1 MSGKVVGTPNKVRSA
16 YDDFLNFFQ
25 IAVEDNDGQVFFPDA
40 PLHSSFTDSG
50 GARVEFKRCLYIK
63 NLPCRKLSAGK
74 RLDLVIMGM
83 EELEKNDPWTVK
95 KSTVYL
101 NYFVVS
107 NSAAQMVQALHFDFD
122 EKGQADHA
130 FFHVQL
136 SDEPIPQG
144 DRLSVHFDFPLKA
157 AVQSNEC
164 WVTTR
169 IPTPDMTLTSVLYC
183 VAADHLRSDIFGQ
196 FADKVD
202 PIQGRLPP
210 LRFDALRNSVEKS
223 PLHFKS
229 FHWFAHARETTEQSA

>member
-1 MSGKVVGTPNKVRSA
+1 MSGKVVGTPNQVRSA

-50 GARVEFKRCLYIK
+50 RASVEFKRCLYIK
-63 NLPCRKLSAGK
+63 NLRCLRLGAGK
-74 RLDLVIMGM
+74 RLDVVIVGM
-83 EELEKNDPWTVK
+83 EELVKNDPWRVK
-95 KSTVYL
+95 RSTVYL

-107 NSAAQMVQALHFDFD
+107 DDAAQMVQSLHFDFD
-122 EKGQADHA
+122 EKGQPDHA

-136 SDEPIPQG
+136 SDQLISEG
-144 DRLSVHFDFPLKA
+144 DRLSAHFDLPLQA
-157 AVQSNEC
+157 IAQSNEC

-183 VAADHLRSDIFGQ
+183 LAADHLRSDIFGQ

-210 LRFDALRNSVEKS
+210 LRFDALKGSVEKS
-223 PLHFKS
+223 LLHFKS
-229 FHWFAHARETTEQSA
+229 FHWFAHMRKIIE